1 VTVKLI
7 GQPIWVASR
16 RRDAPPPVKQRQTR
30 SRTNITTA
38 KDQHLHGFTAL
49 SNNR

>member
-7 GQPIWVASR
+7 GQPIRVATR
-16 RRDAPPPVKQRQTR
+16 RRNAPPTFEQGQAHA
-30 SRTNITTA
+30 RTNITTA